1 MHAPKTGPGH
11 SLMYISVMIGQNVD
25 KIFPTVHRAATFINY
40 LGYTNLFRRV
50 NLSKEKFM

>member
-11 SLMYISVMIGQNVD
+11 SLMYILVMIGQNVD
-25 KIFPTVHRAATFINY
+25 KILPTVVHIAAKFINY

-50 NLSKEKFM
+50 N